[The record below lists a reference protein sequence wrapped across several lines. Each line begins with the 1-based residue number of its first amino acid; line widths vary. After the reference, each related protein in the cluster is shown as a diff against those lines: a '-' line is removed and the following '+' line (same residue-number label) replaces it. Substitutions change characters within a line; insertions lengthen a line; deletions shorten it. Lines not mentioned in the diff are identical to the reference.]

1 MTDVFS
7 KAQRSRVMAQIKGK
21 DTKPEKLVRSLLHR
35 MGYRFRLHDASLPG
49 KPDIVLARHRKVI
62 LVNGCFW
69 HGHKGCRKGS
79 VPETNT
85 DFWLNKISSTKKRDK
100 SVRAKLKQEGWKI
113 LTIWECELR
122 DIDRTLSKLDT
133 FMNS

>member
-1 MTDVFS
+1 
-7 KAQRSRVMAQIKGK
+7 MAQIKGK

-62 LVNGCFW
+62 FVNGCFW
-69 HGHKGCRKGS
+69 HEHKKCRKGS
-79 VPETNT
+79 IPTTNT
-85 DFWLNKISSTKKRDK
+85 EFWLKKISSTIKHDR
-100 SVRAKLKQEGWKI
+100 SVRIKLKKEGWKI

-122 DIDRTLSKLDT
+122 DIDRTMSKLDT